1 MGLEDQRAVPQ
12 LGTARDATD
21 PPRSW
26 ALIPE
31 REDQVGWKP
40 APRLLMAA
48 LSAGAMISHRVPQR
62 RRGMNHRPTRP
73 RRIHDAVP
81 AGLTQSTPGEGDG
94 SLPASHPDCAH
105 GQCSWPTGTR
115 EVHTDH
121 SSAERPSSCG
131 PHSWP
136 LTHSFQTVGSTLKP
150 GDPTLGPAAA
160 GTAFPTSLHLQG
172 TGCWNLRA
180 ASDSQLDHMP
190 SAATLA
196 RSRS

>member
-1 MGLEDQRAVPQ
+1 
-12 LGTARDATD
+12 
-21 PPRSW
+21 
-26 ALIPE
+26 
-31 REDQVGWKP
+31 
-40 APRLLMAA
+40 MAA
-48 LSAGAMISHRVPQR
+48 LSAGATISHQVPQR
-62 RRGMNHRPTRP
+62 RRGMNHCPTRP
-73 RRIHDAVP
+73 RRMHDAVP
-81 AGLTQSTPGEGDG
+81 AGLTQSTHPGAPWTPGEGAG
-94 SLPASHPDCAH
+94 SLPRKEADGASRPDCAH

-160 GTAFPTSLHLQG
+160 STAFPTSLHLQG

-180 ASDSQLDHMP
+180 ASDSRLDHTP

-196 RSRS
+196 RPRS